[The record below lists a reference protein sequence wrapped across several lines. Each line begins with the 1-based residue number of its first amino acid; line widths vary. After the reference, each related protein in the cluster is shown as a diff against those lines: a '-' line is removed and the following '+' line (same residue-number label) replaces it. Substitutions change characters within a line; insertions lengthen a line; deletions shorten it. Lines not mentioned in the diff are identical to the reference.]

1 MRSNA
6 KDVGIGKAVPLAHCE
21 NLVPLAKT
29 GPGPADRGLQAS
41 SLMVLRGELTP
52 QPLTT
57 ISNSKA
63 AGIYREGVNHALR
76 TPA

>member
-21 NLVPLAKT
+21 NLMPLAKT
-29 GPGPADRGLQAS
+29 DPGPADRGLQGKLAHG
-41 SLMVLRGELTP
+41 LRGELTP

-57 ISNSKA
+57 ISNSKV